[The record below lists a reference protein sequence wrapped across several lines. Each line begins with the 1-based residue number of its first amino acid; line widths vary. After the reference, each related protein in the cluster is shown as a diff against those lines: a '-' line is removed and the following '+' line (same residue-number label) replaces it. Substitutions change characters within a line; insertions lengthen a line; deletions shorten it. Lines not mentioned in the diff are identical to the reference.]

1 MNQRMD
7 RSRLLIGA
15 YCLQP
20 YAGSEA
26 HVRDIAACHI
36 DFMVAVSRHMEDTLD
51 AFAAHGIG
59 AIVNGVVPGW
69 WGGSGQN
76 GSMALCNPLDTYAT
90 AAAGFRDHPA
100 IWGIDAGDEPCL
112 SDFDHYGKVV
122 ALINRAF
129 PHQFA
134 YLNLCPSY
142 GITADNGEEA
152 ILAQLGTASYEE
164 YLTQACE
171 KIPTDYLCYDF
182 YQYAFPDTAEGI
194 AKALENLRI
203 ASDVARKHGK
213 SLWIV
218 LQVNSHRPDA
228 WISEGQLRYQ
238 AFSAMAFGVE
248 AILWACYTAG
258 WFYHNVLD
266 ETGQKT
272 RQYDRLQAVNAA
284 IHTLGERYM
293 RYRTVAT
300 YGVGSDETSPVPTSD
315 SFTNACFSTVR
326 EESGKPLLVGDMVS
340 RQGDDAR
347 ALFLCAAADPL
358 GTHAE
363 DSRLVFGV
371 AEGWRVSAYGGDGP
385 ISLTPSE
392 DGLYRVT
399 IPDGDG
405 LLLVAEPCAV

>member
-182 YQYAFPDTAEGI
+182 YQYSFPDTTVGI

-203 ASDVARKHGK
+203 ASEIARRHGK

-228 WISEGQLRYQ
+228 WISEQQLRYQ

-248 AILWACYTAG
+248 TILWACYTAG

-266 ETGQKT
+266 EKGEKT
-272 RQYDRLQAVNAA
+272 QQYDRLQAVNTAL
-284 IHTLGERYM
+284 HTLGKPYM
-293 RYRTVAT
+293 NYRTVAT
-300 YGVGSDETSPVPTSD
+300 YCAGFDEECNLPTGD
-315 SFTNACFSTVR
+315 SFTNACFCSVK
-326 EESGKPLLVGDMVS
+326 EESGKPLLIGDMVS
-340 RQGDDAR
+340 REKDHASR

-358 GTHAE
+358 GCRAE
-363 DSRLVFGV
+363 VSRLVF
-371 AEGWRVSAYGGDGP
+371 AAADGWRVSAFGGNGP
-385 ISLTPSE
+385 VSLTPSE
-392 DGLYRVT
+392 NGSYHVT

-405 LLLVAEPCAV
+405 ILLVAEP